1 MGMKKVISILL
12 SLSFITV
19 LMAGCGS
26 SSGTASSAGSTSSNN
41 TDVLASVSKKDS
53 LAALLPD
60 RVKSAG
66 KITIGLD
73 DSYPPMEYR
82 DEQNK
87 LVGFD
92 IDLGNAIGKKLGVSI
107 DWLPTAWDG
116 ILPSLQ
122 SKKFDMIL
130 SSLSITDER
139 KKSIGFSEPYIQGG
153 PIIITKKG
161 NTSIKS
167 DTDLNGKV
175 VGVQLGSTGEDAAK
189 AVTGIKELKKYDK
202 ITEALQDLAA
212 GRTEAVVADD
222 QVGRYYV
229 GLAADQY
236 VVAAKMHDEPFGIG
250 FRKEDQTLNDAVQ
263 KAINDLKAEGTLSKI
278 SMKWFKTD
286 YYKK

>member
-1 MGMKKVISILL
+1 MKKFISILL
-12 SLSFITV
+12 SLSFSAA
-19 LMAGCGS
+19 LLSGCGS
-26 SSGTASSAGSTSSNN
+26 STNTAASAGNSTANN
-41 TDVLASVSKKDS
+41 TEDVLAGISKKADI
-53 LAALLPD
+53 ANLLPD
-60 RVKSAG
+60 RIKSAG
-66 KITIGLD
+66 KITVGLD

-92 IDLGNAIGKKLGVSI
+92 IDLGNAIGKKLGVTI

-116 ILPSLQ
+116 ILPSLE

-139 KKSIGFSEPYIQGG
+139 KKEIGFSQPYIQGG

-161 NTSIKS
+161 NTSVKS
-167 DTDLNGKV
+167 SDDLNGKV

-189 AVTGIKELKKYDK
+189 AITGIKELKKYDK

-212 GRTEAVVADD
+212 GRTEAVIADD

-236 VVAAKMHDEPFGIG
+236 SVAAKMHDEPFGIG
-250 FRKEDQTLNDAVQ
+250 FRQDDTALNSAVQ
-263 KAINDLKAEGTLSKI
+263 KAIDDLKADGTLSKI
-278 SMKWFKTD
+278 SLKWFKTD
-286 YYKK
+286 YYKN

>member
-1 MGMKKVISILL
+1 MKKIISILL
-12 SLSFITV
+12 SLSFSAA
-19 LMAGCGS
+19 LLAGCGS
-26 SSGTASSAGSTSSNN
+26 SASTVASAGNTSTNN
-41 TDVLASVSKKDS
+41 AGDVLAGITKKD
-53 LAALLPD
+53 AIANLLPD
-60 RVKSAG
+60 RIKSAG
-66 KITIGLD
+66 KITVGLD

-92 IDLGNAIGKKLGVSI
+92 IDLGNAIGKKLGVTI

-116 ILPSLQ
+116 ILPSLE

-130 SSLSITDER
+130 SALSITDER
-139 KKSIGFSEPYIQGG
+139 KKEIGFSEPYIQGG

-167 DTDLNGKV
+167 SDDLNGKV

-189 AVTGIKELKKYDK
+189 AITGIKELKKYDK
-202 ITEALQDLAA
+202 ITEALQDLTA
-212 GRTEAVVADD
+212 GRVEAVVADD

-236 VVAAKMHDEPFGIG
+236 NVAAKMHDEPFGIG
-250 FRKEDQTLNDAVQ
+250 FRQDDTALNTAVQ
-263 KAINDLKAEGTLSKI
+263 KAIDDLKADGTLSKI

-286 YYKK
+286 YYKQ

>member
-1 MGMKKVISILL
+1 MKKIISILL

-26 SSGTASSAGSTSSNN
+26 SSGTAASAGSASSNN
-41 TDVLASVSKKDS
+41 TDILASVSKKDS

-92 IDLGNAIGKKLGVSI
+92 IDLGNAIGKKLGVTI

-189 AVTGIKELKKYDK
+189 AITGIKELKKYDK

-250 FRKEDQTLNDAVQ
+250 FRKEDQPLNDAVQ
-263 KAINDLKAEGTLSKI
+263 KAINDLKADGTLSKI